1 MEAKCTSKD
10 VGLVRSRHVLKR
22 RVEPS
27 EVVGKLQRVNMFK
40 KTMEQE
46 MNERDAGSLDS
57 EVAHGCWMFLGGS

>member
-1 MEAKCTSKD
+1 M
-10 VGLVRSRHVLKR
+10 
-22 RVEPS
+22 
-27 EVVGKLQRVNMFK
+27 VGKLQRVNMFK